1 MPTLWFLSTTYIFS
15 FYSSEAWGNRL
26 EKPHVHVSTADA
38 RAKFWIDSAECV
50 YNSGFSGK
58 ELRQIQGI
66 INQHRTKILETWNGH
81 FNQ

>member
-1 MPTLWFLSTTYIFS
+1 MPTLGFLSNIFTFA

-50 YNSGFSGK
+50 YNYGFSGK
-58 ELRQIQGI
+58 EIRHIQTI
-66 INQHRTKILETWNGH
+66 IRERRIEILEAWNGH
-81 FNQ
+81 FYQ